1 MPLSKKWSHFDMAS
15 VSQETNK
22 YGIYEMA
29 SPDKKILYIGEGH
42 VHERLKTHF
51 INSREPI
58 PGASLYRVE
67 YTKSKERAKQRE
79 RAEIRTFM
87 RDNQTCPKYNDRLG

>member
-15 VSQETNK
+15 VSQETNE

-42 VHERLKTHF
+42 IRAS
-51 INSREPI
+51 SREPI
-58 PGASLYRVE
+58 PGASLYRV
-67 YTKSKERAKQRE
+67 KLLKVKNVLSQRE
-79 RAEIRTFM
+79 RAEIRI
-87 RDNQTCPKYNDRLG
+87 